1 MSRSLASS
9 QWKDIQLTH
18 NMRGNIRVHDQDE
31 SNLLRHDLT
40 PSASAGKIHE
50 AHWDRHL
57 KTQVN
62 DSILT
67 VHSLTASWPITK
79 GCSFHLHRLTTPR
92 PITKGH
98 SLYLH
103 SLTTSCPIT
112 KGHSFH
118 PTLLGP
124 SAGQAVCAC
133 TESFSLPLF
142 LNPRY
147 PNMTHIELKEL
158 GQVTLGLYTL

>member
-18 NMRGNIRVHDQDE
+18 KMRGNIHVHDQDE

-62 DSILT
+62 DSVLT
-67 VHSLTASWPITK
+67 VHSLTASW
-79 GCSFHLHRLTTPR
+79 